1 MPEQGVSSQGPSL
14 RCHSPPHPSCRRGTR
29 QLPLHPR
36 ALPPA
41 GCPGPPAPWG
51 RATQFLPATLHLTA
65 LEKGSMG
72 LGRTREGVIPARGK
86 SFIQPL
92 AEGTYCPGQ
101 EGTLC
106 KNPRHPVT
114 SWLSREPWQDIPCLP
129 PSCPQ
134 AMVPMLGILAQ
145 GGEASPCSSPWSRS
159 GVAPNPHLGGRGG
172 GQPKD
177 VDKQAG

>member
-1 MPEQGVSSQGPSL
+1 MLPLTSPSL
-14 RCHSPPHPSCRRGTR
+14 SPQRH
-29 QLPLHPR
+29 
-36 ALPPA
+36 
-41 GCPGPPAPWG
+41 PPAPAVSLG
-51 RATQFLPATLHLTA
+51 SPTCRVPRTTSPVGQSHPVPASHAPSGA

-106 KNPRHPVT
+106 ENPGHPVT
-114 SWLSREPWQDIPCLP
+114 SWLSWEPWQDIPCLP

-134 AMVPMLGILAQ
+134 VMVPMLGILAQ